1 MSARGQY
8 RSPLMTLRLCA
19 FTVATL
25 TLLSPLSSYAEDA
38 APANVAAQAEDV
50 PRPSFKLAVGIG
62 AGAAAALAVG
72 ITLGAL
78 AKQRENEQNGSVSNP
93 PVYTPNLNSR
103 GKTGETFAN
112 VGYAFIGIGCALAIA
127 DVVLWIERLRPHKR
141 QTASLLP
148 AVPGLVIAP
157 AALRVSF

>member
-1 MSARGQY
+1 
-8 RSPLMTLRLCA
+8 MTLRLCA

-38 APANVAAQAEDV
+38 ASANVAAQADDV
-50 PRPSFKLAVGIG
+50 ARPSFKLAVGIG
-62 AGAAAALAVG
+62 AGAVASLVTG

-78 AKQRENEQNGSVSNP
+78 AKHRESEQSGSVANP

-103 GKTGETFAN
+103 GKTGETYAN

-127 DVVLWIERLRPHKR
+127 DVVLWVERLRPYKR
-141 QTASLLP
+141 QKSSLLSP
-148 AVPGLVIAP
+148 VPGVVIAP
-157 AALRVSF
+157 AALQVSF

>member
-1 MSARGQY
+1 
-8 RSPLMTLRLCA
+8 MTLRLCA

-38 APANVAAQAEDV
+38 ASANVAAQADDV
-50 PRPSFKLAVGIG
+50 ARPSFKLAVGIG
-62 AGAAAALAVG
+62 AGAVASLVTG

-78 AKQRENEQNGSVSNP
+78 AKQREREQSGSVANP

-103 GKTGETFAN
+103 GKTGETYAN

-127 DVVLWIERLRPHKR
+127 DVVLWVERLRPHKR
-141 QTASLLP
+141 QKSALLSP
-148 AVPGLVIAP
+148 VPGVIIAP
-157 AALRVSF
+157 AALQVSF